1 MSLDTGQIL
10 LDRYQINQT
19 IGRGGFGAVYQAY
32 DKRLN
37 ITVAV
42 KENLQLSPQS
52 QKQFEREGHLLA
64 RLSHPN
70 LPRVIDHFVIPHQGQ
85 YLVMDFIEGQDL
97 RTILNQHGIVPTPQ
111 ALTWIIQICN
121 ALSYLHSRTPPIIHR
136 DIKPANIKIQPD
148 GQAILVDF
156 GIAKLYDPDNKTT
169 MGAKG
174 VTHGFSPPEQ
184 YGGGHTDVR
193 SDVYALGATL
203 YSLLTRT
210 MPPDSVQRMLN
221 HVTVP
226 PLPQLNP
233 TVTLELDQVIA
244 TAIEL
249 PIEKRFQTMAQFQT
263 ALEQTTRRPLTAKIL
278 VNTPP
283 PQNWRKISY
292 LGVAILITLLLLGGG
307 FIIAISFITNSS
319 PTLPT
324 PTKIALLIPPTTPP
338 PTSTPSPTMTP
349 PPPPTAT
356 MLPSHVH
363 LAYLIDGSN
372 SMLEP
377 LSDGQAK
384 ISAVQT
390 ALAEHW
396 LNLPQPPPNISLW
409 AYGHRF
415 DALNQNQSCVDIEL
429 LLPLA
434 QGQSEALITTIKQIT
449 PRGRSPL
456 AEAIKATTSDFNFTA
471 EQHNALII
479 LADSGDSC
487 GFDPCQMLKTQ
498 REVGL
503 FYPVYVIGLGV
514 DAEAR
519 QALRCLA
526 EVSEGRYQ
534 EAYST
539 SELIQVLNGLAQVM
553 NE

>member
-1 MSLDTGQIL
+1 
-10 LDRYQINQT
+10 
-19 IGRGGFGAVYQAY
+19 
-32 DKRLN
+32 
-37 ITVAV
+37 
-42 KENLQLSPQS
+42 
-52 QKQFEREGHLLA
+52 
-64 RLSHPN
+64 
-70 LPRVIDHFVIPHQGQ
+70 
-85 YLVMDFIEGQDL
+85 
-97 RTILNQHGIVPTPQ
+97 
-111 ALTWIIQICN
+111 
-121 ALSYLHSRTPPIIHR
+121 
-136 DIKPANIKIQPD
+136 
-148 GQAILVDF
+148 
-156 GIAKLYDPDNKTT
+156 
-169 MGAKG
+169 
-174 VTHGFSPPEQ
+174 
-184 YGGGHTDVR
+184 
-193 SDVYALGATL
+193 
-203 YSLLTRT
+203 
-210 MPPDSVQRMLN
+210 
-221 HVTVP
+221 VTVP

-249 PIEKRFQTMAQFQT
+249 PIENRFQTMAQFQT

-278 VNTPP
+278 VNTAP
-283 PQNWRKISY
+283 PQNWRTISY

-307 FIIAISFITNSS
+307 FIIAISFITNSN

-324 PTKIALLIPPTTPP
+324 PTEIALLILPTTPP

-363 LAYLIDGSN
+363 LAYLIDSSN

-396 LNLPQPPPNISLW
+396 LNLPQPPPNVSLW

-429 LLPLA
+429 LLLLA
-434 QGQSEALITTIKQIT
+434 QGQSESLITTIKQIT

-456 AEAIKATTSDFNFTA
+456 AEAIKATTGDFNFTA

-487 GFDPCQMLKTQ
+487 GFDPCQMLQTQ

-519 QALRCLA
+519 QALRCLT
-526 EVSEGRYQ
+526 EVSGGRYQ

-553 NE
+553 NK